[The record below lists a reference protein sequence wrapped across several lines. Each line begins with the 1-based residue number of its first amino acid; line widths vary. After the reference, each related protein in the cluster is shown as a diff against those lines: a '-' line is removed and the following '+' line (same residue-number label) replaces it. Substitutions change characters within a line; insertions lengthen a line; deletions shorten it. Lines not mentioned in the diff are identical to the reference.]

1 MDEYNES
8 TSSCSSGR
16 RSDNPTAGRTNA
28 DQRGGRRYGTDPP
41 TILGG
46 VDINVYENNSV
57 PPMLSVVW
65 DSSLLAIWSAQ
76 SPPSLASRPSGT
88 LVTDQQRSLVEV
100 TLAMVDEALAILED
114 LDDPS
119 TAP

>member
-8 TSSCSSGR
+8 TSSCSSG

-28 DQRGGRRYGTDPP
+28 DQRGGQRFGGTDPP
-41 TILGG
+41 TILEG